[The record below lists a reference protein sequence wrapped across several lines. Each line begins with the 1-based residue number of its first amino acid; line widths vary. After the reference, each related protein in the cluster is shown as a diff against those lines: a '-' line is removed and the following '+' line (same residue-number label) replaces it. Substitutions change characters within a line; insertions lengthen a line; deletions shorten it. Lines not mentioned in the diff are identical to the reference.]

1 MVVMPDKSKLLARA
15 VAARAHVPAPTP
27 APDALAAENSPP
39 PAVVDSATESEKSG
53 AENSVGKEFTAMV
66 GCFGTIVM
74 LKNLKALHLCSH

>member
-1 MVVMPDKSKLLARA
+1 MVMPDKSKLLARV
-15 VAARAHVPAPTP
+15 VAAHAPAPAPTP

-39 PAVVDSATESEKSG
+39 LAVVDSAAESEKSG

-74 LKNLKALHLCSH
+74 LKNLKALRPLSH